1 MGILQLFLAPVYK
14 FLSSISGISFDP
26 STLLPQ
32 LAVAPIEDVV
42 QTALAKKEMV
52 FVRVAVVTSLGES
65 LYLRDFAK
73 AYQTMARYPTL
84 FQMLDDRQQLRITEF
99 EVIFVAGLFSFY
111 WARETREPH
120 WIQRGMNA
128 LTAYEDW
135 AKLNPWDFLHR
146 YHMLKA
152 ELHHTQGDTNG
163 AIESFDTAIANTKKH
178 NYPSH
183 EGLACEW
190 AAHFYD
196 SIGSTDKTKEMIQK
210 SHDAYIKWGATKK
223 ADALIKLLQMV
234 PSVHSSTLQN
244 QQCVV
249 PFPGMNLQSAAL

>member
-52 FVRVAVVTSLGES
+52 FVRVAVVTSLAES
-65 LYLRDFAK
+65 MYLRDFAK

-99 EVIFVAGLFSFY
+99 EIIFIAGLFSFY
-111 WARETREPH
+111 WARETGEPH
-120 WIQRGMNA
+120 WIQRGTNA
-128 LTAYEDW
+128 LSAYQDW

-152 ELHHTQGDTNG
+152 ELHQMQGDSNR
-163 AIESFDTAIANTKKH
+163 AIESYEAAIANTKKH
-178 NYPSH
+178 NYLSH

-196 SIGSTDKTKEMIQK
+196 SIGNTEKTKEMIQK
-210 SHDAYIKWGATKK
+210 SYDAYMKWGATKK
-223 ADALIKLLQMV
+223 ADALIKPLQIV
-234 PSVHSSTLQN
+234 PSVHSFTLQHHL
-244 QQCVV
+244 C
-249 PFPGMNLQSAAL
+249 A